1 MSKGI
6 QIDGQI
12 MFFSYLTLK
21 QERGQGQN
29 FNPVHIVFNV
39 VSLCYKFEVLV
50 LKGTQGM
57 A

>member
-1 MSKGI
+1 
-6 QIDGQI
+6 
-12 MFFSYLTLK
+12 
-21 QERGQGQN
+21 
-29 FNPVHIVFNV
+29 VHIVFNV

>member
-1 MSKGI
+1 MSL
-6 QIDGQI
+6 
-12 MFFSYLTLK
+12 SYLTLK

>member
-1 MSKGI
+1 MYS
-6 QIDGQI
+6 IDGQI

-29 FNPVHIVFNV
+29 VYPVHIVFNV
-39 VSLCYKFEVLV
+39 FSLCYKFEDLV
-50 LKGTQGM
+50 LKGTRGM